1 MTKREMYDVIESVF
15 STVAADKEGAADIL
29 TMVAKER
36 AALDR
41 KNEKAKERAAEK
53 RAAGDELR
61 ERVYAVIQEA
71 GEPITVNGILEA
83 MCDSN
88 LTPVKVTART
98 RQLVAAGV
106 VAKEQVKV
114 EGHKL
119 MAYTLA

>member
-15 STVAADKEGAADIL
+15 STVAADKEGAEDIL
-29 TMVAKER
+29 AMVAKER

-61 ERVYAVIQEA
+61 ERVYAVIEEA

-83 MCDSN
+83 MYDSS
-88 LTPVKVTART
+88 LTPAKVTART

-106 VAKEQVKV
+106 VSKGQVKV
-114 EGHKL
+114 DGHKL

>member
-61 ERVYAVIQEA
+61 ERVYAVIEEA

-83 MCDSN
+83 MCDSS
-88 LTPVKVTART
+88 LTPARVVART
-98 RQLVAAGV
+98 RQLVASNVIEKTSVKIDGRKV
-106 VAKEQVKV
+106 VAYNKV
-114 EGHKL
+114 
-119 MAYTLA
+119 

>member
-61 ERVYAVIQEA
+61 ARIEAVIGE
-71 GEPITVNGILEA
+71 EPITVNGIIEA
-83 MCDSN
+83 LGDAD
-88 LTPVKVTART
+88 LTPAKVTART
-98 RQLVAAGV
+98 KQLFAAGLIV
-106 VAKEQVKV
+106 KEPIKV
-114 EGHKL
+114 ENRKL
-119 MAYTLA
+119 MAYTRA

>member
-41 KNEKAKERAAEK
+41 KNAKAKERAAEK

-61 ERVYAVIQEA
+61 MAVKGVLGSEPMTIGEIIEA
-71 GEPITVNGILEA
+71 LGDE
-83 MCDSN
+83 S
-88 LTPVKVTART
+88 LTPAKITART
-98 RQLVAAGV
+98 RQLVATGEV
-106 VAKEQVKV
+106 EKSIVKCD
-114 EGHKL
+114 GRKL
-119 MAYTLA
+119 TAYTLA

>member
-15 STVAADKEGAADIL
+15 STVAADKEGAEDIL
-29 TMVAKER
+29 AMV
-36 AALDR
+36 
-41 KNEKAKERAAEK
+41 AKERAAEK

-61 ERVYAVIQEA
+61 ERVYAVIEEA

-83 MCDSN
+83 MCDSS
-88 LTPVKVTART
+88 LTPAKVTART

-106 VAKEQVKV
+106 VTKGQVKID
-114 EGHKL
+114 GHKL

>member
-15 STVAADKEGAADIL
+15 STVAADKEGAEDIL
-29 TMVAKER
+29 AMVAKER

-61 ERVYAVIQEA
+61 ERVYAVIEEA

-83 MCDSN
+83 MCDSS
-88 LTPVKVTART
+88 LTPARIVART
-98 RQLVAAGV
+98 RQLVASNVIEKTSVKIDGRKV
-106 VAKEQVKV
+106 VAYNK
-114 EGHKL
+114 
-119 MAYTLA
+119 M

>member
-41 KNEKAKERAAEK
+41 KNAKAKERAAEK

-61 ERVYAVIQEA
+61 AAVKGVLGSEPMTI
-71 GEPITVNGILEA
+71 GEIITALGDE
-83 MCDSN
+83 S
-88 LTPVKVTART
+88 LTPAKITART
-98 RQLVAAGV
+98 RQLVATGEV
-106 VAKEQVKV
+106 EKSIVKCD
-114 EGHKL
+114 GRKL
-119 MAYTLA
+119 TAYTLA

>member
-36 AALDR
+36 TALDR

-61 ERVYAVIQEA
+61 AAVKGVLGSEPMTI
-71 GEPITVNGILEA
+71 GEIITELGDE
-83 MCDSN
+83 S
-88 LTPVKVTART
+88 LTPAKITART
-98 RQLVAAGV
+98 RQLVAAGEIE
-106 VAKEQVKV
+106 KCMVKV
-114 EGHKL
+114 EGRKL
-119 MAYTLA
+119 TAYTLA